1 LLEGNLRSL
10 ILKGCFQLRYLRP
23 RLQCLFLPEY
33 LNLLLILVNEGLDLL
48 GMDGLKVKHLLF
60 DPLVCLRSNPVRP
73 DLPLQLQA
81 HLSLSPHLPHAFLAL
96 LLHGG
101 HLCLQS
107 LVSRLKLAGMVRE
120 LLRVQGSLLQ

>member
-1 LLEGNLRSL
+1 MGLAHCYLRSI
-10 ILKGCFQLRYLRP
+10 ILKGCFQLRYLR
-23 RLQCLFLPEY
+23 RLFLPEY

-60 DPLVCLRSNPVRP
+60 DPLVCLRSDPVPP

-101 HLCLQS
+101 NLRLQI
-107 LVSRLKLAGMVRE
+107 LVGRLELAGMVGE
-120 LLRVQGSLLQ
+120 LLRVQGRLLE

>member
-1 LLEGNLRSL
+1 M
-10 ILKGCFQLRYLRP
+10 
-23 RLQCLFLPEY
+23 
-33 LNLLLILVNEGLDLL
+33 LILVNEGLDLL

-60 DPLVCLRSNPVRP
+60 GTLVTLKSDSIRS

-101 HLCLQS
+101 NLRLQI
-107 LVSRLKLAGMVRE
+107 LVGRLELAGMVGE
-120 LLRVQGSLLQ
+120 LLRVQGRLLE